1 VSGTRGPE
9 EPVVDGRKDTDTGP
23 AGRTAGKAVGD
34 AAGENES
41 VRALRA
47 EPEPAWADAIRRGR
61 RSRAER
67 LRTVFA
73 TFDDEEL
80 VPGGP
85 VDDAPRREPR
95 RP

>member
-1 VSGTRGPE
+1 MSGRRRPEDPGAEGREGADTRPGG
-9 EPVVDGRKDTDTGP
+9 DISGDTEG
-23 AGRTAGKAVGD
+23 
-34 AAGENES
+34 

-73 TFDDEEL
+73 TFDDEE
-80 VPGGP
+80 P
-85 VDDAPRREPR
+85 VAGAPTDDAPPGERRR
-95 RP
+95 S